1 MNILI
6 TGSKGFIGKNLI
18 ANLNQNK
25 NNKILEFNKSTKQKL
40 DSLVKKSDLIYHL
53 AGENISSNKSDFVK
67 NNINLTERI
76 CKLIVEN
83 KLKTRM
89 IFSST
94 IQSGNKTIYG
104 KTKKNCEKIIKKYFK
119 NKKNQFL
126 ILNIPNVFGKWSKP
140 FHNSFISTFAYQV
153 SREKKVNLVNSER
166 KLRLIYIDDLV
177 KNLVSI
183 KNKKNLNKVNFKY
196 SNIIISSPFAVLN
209 LLKLFY
215 KNDKEKIITNFSTSF
230 VKKLYSTYL
239 YYMPKKLVTQKI
251 FNNTDHR
258 GTFAEILKLG
268 KYGQLSYFSI
278 LPGKIRGGHY
288 HHTKTEKFLIIDGA
302 VIFNFKDLYTGKKYS
317 IKVSDKDKKIVTT
330 VPGWVHDINN
340 VSKKTAKL
348 IVWAN
353 EVFSKKKP
361 DTYFA
366 NMK

>member
-53 AGENISSNKSDFVK
+53 AGENKSSNKSDFVK

-94 IQSGNKTIYG
+94 IQSGNNTIYG
-104 KTKKNCEKIIKKYFK
+104 ETKQQSEKIIKKYL
-119 NKKNQFL
+119 KKKTNQFL
-126 ILNIPNVFGKWSKP
+126 ILKIPNVFGKWSKP
-140 FHNSFISTFAYQV
+140 FHNSFISTFAYQI
-153 SREKKVNLVNSER
+153 SREKNVNLMNPNK

-177 KNLVSI
+177 NNLVSV
-183 KNKKNLNKVNFKY
+183 KNRKNLSKVNFKY
-196 SNIIISSPFAVLN
+196 SNITNTTPLSVLK
-209 LLKLFY
+209 LLKLFHQ
-215 KNDKEKIITNFSTSF
+215 NDKENIITNFSNSF

-239 YYMPKKLVTQKI
+239 YYMPRRLVTQKI
-251 FNNTDHR
+251 HNNTDHR
-258 GTFAEILKLG
+258 GTFAEFLKLG

-288 HHTKTEKFLIIDGA
+288 HHTKTEKFLLIDGS
-302 VIFNFKDLYTGKKYS
+302 VKFNFKELYTGKKYS
-317 IKVSDKDKKIVTT
+317 IKISEKNNKIITT
-330 VPGWVHDINN
+330 VPGWIHDIVNSSN
-340 VSKKTAKL
+340 KTAKL
-348 IVWAN
+348 VVWAN

-361 DTYFA
+361 DTYSA
-366 NMK
+366 SMK